1 MCAIAPCANGT
12 LPFLQ
17 RFFLAETHTECSVEY
32 KAFRR
37 SSCSLGFFVFNLWLE
52 VKYCA
57 FNQSLWLY
65 STDSLFL
72 CVIPPIQIIFS
83 TLLIKFY
90 MHEKVNQSSSLITLL
105 MSISFIIPFRNPSW
119 ISLYHKYCIRTCSIL
134 SFSLPQLHLALS
146 MYPFLASESFKL

>member
-1 MCAIAPCANGT
+1 MSECVLSHHALTG
-12 LPFLQ
+12 LSFLQ

-37 SSCSLGFFVFNLWLE
+37 SSCSLGVFVFNLWLE

-83 TLLIKFY
+83 ILLIKFY
-90 MHEKVNQSSSLITLL
+90 MHEKVNQSSLITLL
-105 MSISFIIPFRNPSW
+105 SPFPLL
-119 ISLYHKYCIRTCSIL
+119 SLFVI
-134 SFSLPQLHLALS
+134 HLE
-146 MYPFLASESFKL
+146 FLFVINTA